1 MTETMN
7 RKLHCFAF
15 KSNNKCNYEYK
26 GNEHKKSN
34 ASHKCTQHVERAC
47 WCVMLVVYNR
57 KRTHNRLA
65 IKIDNSSS
73 RELRVRNG
81 IVETITAY
89 ANCLPPTE
97 TITYTQWISQEES
110 KQPK

>member
-34 ASHKCTQHVERAC
+34 GSHKCTQRVERAC
-47 WCVMLVVYNR
+47 VCVMFGV
-57 KRTHNRLA
+57 
-65 IKIDNSSS
+65 
-73 RELRVRNG
+73 
-81 IVETITAY
+81 
-89 ANCLPPTE
+89 
-97 TITYTQWISQEES
+97 
-110 KQPK
+110 

>member
-34 ASHKCTQHVERAC
+34 GSHKCTQRVERAGV
-47 WCVMLVVYNR
+47 CVCVCDVGCIIESVP
-57 KRTHNRLA
+57 T
-65 IKIDNSSS
+65 IDWQ
-73 RELRVRNG
+73 LKL
-81 IVETITAY
+81 IIA
-89 ANCLPPTE
+89 
-97 TITYTQWISQEES
+97 ES
-110 KQPK
+110 